1 MADSSKTSSQS
12 EPPKDQADA
21 NTMAIIGITIKSFS
35 EKYINKKTV
44 TFYEV
49 EVTSH
54 ITQNVWS
61 VQRRYNE
68 FKNLHASLSKIYVNL
83 PQIPGISF
91 FKITSEEQL
100 NKRKIDLE
108 KFLRDCVQRKD
119 IFLNTDFRQFL
130 ELEKN
135 APEVIANDVKVKYD
149 YKKLPLGVR
158 GFIVVPHREIM
169 CVCCSDMNIIS
180 RADSML
186 SNFSFPWEKK
196 KKSNSH
202 IPLGAAFIYQCK
214 PDPNEIYKIHKIWA
228 KSFPIQTGVI
238 FWEDKNEMYCV
249 GNDDGKIHVFKAV
262 PKTHYLQMDTVCE
275 LTFHTNRV
283 MGLALDPETM
293 NLYSCSTDKGFYVTD
308 LKNPNFTNMLIETN
322 TSGYTNLIYDSNN
335 KRIFLTN
342 EEGILSIYTT
352 TIYPPNMVNK
362 LMTSS
367 MSCIRAAFL
376 DTVNNLFFTGSINGK
391 ICIMNLGTPG
401 KERLISEMSSFSIGK
416 MKIRVCVVNPKRNEL
431 MTGDQIGRVTVWS
444 LKTGK
449 PIYLWEAHPK
459 SAITQM
465 WYEAE
470 FNLLWTGAKDM
481 HIYIWQLPEK
491 WVSNEA
497 LNYEENEVKNITAKI
512 VESKFEKKY
521 KKDGE
526 IDSDEDDLNGWN
538 FRDY

>member
-1 MADSSKTSSQS
+1 MADDTKSKN
-12 EPPKDQADA
+12 EPQIDKADS
-21 NTMAIIGITIKSFS
+21 NSMAIIGITIKSFS

-49 EVTSH
+49 EITSH
-54 ITQNVWS
+54 ITQNSWC

-68 FKNLHASLSKIYVNL
+68 FKNLHAVLSKIYVNL
-83 PQIPGISF
+83 PAIPGISF

-100 NKRKIDLE
+100 NKRKSELE
-108 KFLRDCVQRKD
+108 RFLRDCVQRKD
-119 IFLNTDFRQFL
+119 IFLNAEFRQFL

-135 APEVIANDVKVKYD
+135 APEVVANDVKTKYD

-180 RADSML
+180 RADSMI

-196 KKSNSH
+196 GKGNSH

-214 PDPNEIYKIHKIWA
+214 PDAKEIYTIHKIWA

-238 FWEDKNEMYCV
+238 FWEDKNEIYCV
-249 GNDDGKIHVFKAV
+249 GNDDGKVHVFKAV
-262 PKTHYLQMDTVCE
+262 PKTHYLKMDTVCE
-275 LTFHTNRV
+275 LNRHSNRV
-283 MGLALDPETM
+283 MGLALDPETL
-293 NLYSCSTDKGFYVTD
+293 NLYSCSTDKTFYVTD
-308 LKNPNFTNMLIETN
+308 LKDEKFSNMLIHVS
-322 TSGYTNLIYDSNN
+322 TSGYTNLIYDGNN
-335 KRIFLTN
+335 SRIFLTN
-342 EEGILSIYTT
+342 EEGELSIYSTT
-352 TIYPPNMVNK
+352 AYPPSLVRSVN
-362 LMTSS
+362 TSAA
-367 MSCIRAAFL
+367 SCIRAAFH
-376 DTVNNLFFTGSINGK
+376 DKINNLFFTGSVNGK

-416 MKIRVCVVNPKRNEL
+416 MKIRVCVVNSKGNEL
-431 MTGDQIGRVTVWS
+431 MTGDQDGRVTVWS

-465 WYEAE
+465 WYQSE
-470 FNLLWTGAKDM
+470 FNLLWTGGKDM
-481 HIYIWQLPEK
+481 HIYVWELPEK

-538 FRDY
+538 FREY

>member
-1 MADSSKTSSQS
+1 MADDTKSKN
-12 EPPKDQADA
+12 EPPIDKADS
-21 NTMAIIGITIKSFS
+21 NSMAIIGITIKSFS

-49 EVTSH
+49 EITSH
-54 ITQNVWS
+54 ITQNSWC

-68 FKNLHASLSKIYVNL
+68 FKNLHAVLSKIYVNL
-83 PQIPGISF
+83 PAIPGISF

-100 NKRKIDLE
+100 NKRKSELE
-108 KFLRDCVQRKD
+108 RFLRDCVQRKD
-119 IFLNTDFRQFL
+119 IFLNAEFRQFL

-135 APEVIANDVKVKYD
+135 APEVVANDVKTKYD

-180 RADSML
+180 RADSMI

-196 KKSNSH
+196 GKGNSH
-202 IPLGAAFIYQCK
+202 VPLGAAFIYQCK
-214 PDPNEIYKIHKIWA
+214 PDPKEIYTIHKIWA

-262 PKTHYLQMDTVCE
+262 PKTHYLKMDTVCE

-283 MGLALDPETM
+283 MGLALDPETL
-293 NLYSCSTDKGFYVTD
+293 NLYSCSTDKAFYVTD
-308 LKNPNFTNMLIETN
+308 LKNEKFTNMLIHVS
-322 TSGYTNLIYDSNN
+322 TSGYTNLIYDANN
-335 KRIFLTN
+335 SRIFLTN
-342 EEGILSIYTT
+342 EDGELSVYSTT
-352 TIYPPNMVNK
+352 VYPPSLVRSVN
-362 LMTSS
+362 TSAA
-367 MSCIRAAFL
+367 SCIRAAFH
-376 DTVNNLFFTGSINGK
+376 DKVNNLFFTGSVNGK

-416 MKIRVCVVNPKRNEL
+416 MKIRVCVVNSKGNEL
-431 MTGDQIGRVTVWS
+431 MTGDQDGRVTVWS

-465 WYEAE
+465 WYQSE
-470 FNLLWTGAKDM
+470 FNLLWTGGKDM
-481 HIYIWQLPEK
+481 HIYVWELPEK

-538 FRDY
+538 FREY